1 MEKQIKIA
9 LAGNPNSGKT
19 TLFNALTGSNQFVG
33 NWPGV
38 TVEKK
43 EGKLKK
49 HDDVAIMDL
58 PGIYSLSPY
67 TLEEVV
73 ARNYLIT
80 ERPDAILNIIDGTN
94 LERNLYLT
102 TQLTELGI
110 PVVIAINMMDVVRK
124 NGDKINV
131 DELSRELGC
140 KIVEI
145 SALKGEGCQQ
155 AAEAAIAAAKEKAE
169 HDRIAEIGAQRLR
182 RIMPEGVQGV
192 IIAELNETEYTDP
205 SYECSTTRSVR
216 TVILGFSAT
225 SRNGFGELR
234 KAAANFPQTAH
245 LSEYDPKNEHR
256 YPVFT
261 LGKSPKYGWSVCK
274 LTHYTREGYIDRL
287 AYIAGNEEN
296 ICLPEPKD
304 EKRAERTET
313 SVQGGFIIV
322 DYSEKAIAVFGDTKP
337 VKDALHA
344 LGGRFNAR
352 LTHDGQKRA
361 GWIFQKTKEDEV
373 RRLLGKDE

>member
-1 MEKQIKIA
+1 
-9 LAGNPNSGKT
+9 
-19 TLFNALTGSNQFVG
+19 
-33 NWPGV
+33 
-38 TVEKK
+38 
-43 EGKLKK
+43 
-49 HDDVAIMDL
+49 
-58 PGIYSLSPY
+58 
-67 TLEEVV
+67 
-73 ARNYLIT
+73 
-80 ERPDAILNIIDGTN
+80 
-94 LERNLYLT
+94 
-102 TQLTELGI
+102 
-110 PVVIAINMMDVVRK
+110 
-124 NGDKINV
+124 
-131 DELSRELGC
+131 
-140 KIVEI
+140 
-145 SALKGEGCQQ
+145 
-155 AAEAAIAAAKEKAE
+155 
-169 HDRIAEIGAQRLR
+169 
-182 RIMPEGVQGV
+182 MPEGVQGV

-274 LTHYTREGYIDRL
+274 LIHYTREGYIDRL

-296 ICLPEPKD
+296 ICLPEPKN
-304 EKRAERTET
+304 EERAERTET

>member
-1 MEKQIKIA
+1 MTKYISLFGATTTDTRVQVVKENQVIIGIG
-9 LAGNPNSGKT
+9 AGASRKRY
-19 TLFNALTGSNQFVG
+19 V
-33 NWPGV
+33 V
-38 TVEKK
+38 YKVEHTARGYVYHMVDTETK
-43 EGKLKK
+43 EISQTDILRPLSQEFGIGRYY
-49 HDDVAIMDL
+49 DDVNPEFMDAFEVAL
-58 PGIYSLSPY
+58 LVGQA
-67 TLEEVV
+67 EE
-73 ARNYLIT
+73 
-80 ERPDAILNIIDGTN
+80 
-94 LERNLYLT
+94 
-102 TQLTELGI
+102 
-110 PVVIAINMMDVVRK
+110 
-124 NGDKINV
+124 
-131 DELSRELGC
+131 
-140 KIVEI
+140 
-145 SALKGEGCQQ
+145 Q
-155 AAEAAIAAAKEKAE
+155 ATAQAIAAAKEKAE

-274 LTHYTREGYIDRL
+274 LTHYTRKGYIDRL

>member
-1 MEKQIKIA
+1 MWNTPPVATCTTWSIPKQRKSA
-9 LAGNPNSGKT
+9 KRTFSDPSRKHSVSAGYY
-19 TLFNALTGSNQFVG
+19 
-33 NWPGV
+33 
-38 TVEKK
+38 
-43 EGKLKK
+43 
-49 HDDVAIMDL
+49 DDVNPEFMDAFEVAL
-58 PGIYSLSPY
+58 LVGQA
-67 TLEEVV
+67 EE
-73 ARNYLIT
+73 
-80 ERPDAILNIIDGTN
+80 
-94 LERNLYLT
+94 
-102 TQLTELGI
+102 
-110 PVVIAINMMDVVRK
+110 
-124 NGDKINV
+124 
-131 DELSRELGC
+131 
-140 KIVEI
+140 
-145 SALKGEGCQQ
+145 Q
-155 AAEAAIAAAKEKAE
+155 ATAQAIAAAKEKAE

>member
-1 MEKQIKIA
+1 MVHVA
-9 LAGNPNSGKT
+9 TGGVFHLVNDV
-19 TLFNALTGSNQFVG
+19 TLSARTRTDTDDNLVFLDYLHLRVRGS
-33 NWPGV
+33 
-38 TVEKK
+38 
-43 EGKLKK
+43 
-49 HDDVAIMDL
+49 
-58 PGIYSLSPY
+58 
-67 TLEEVV
+67 
-73 ARNYLIT
+73 R
-80 ERPDAILNIIDGTN
+80 
-94 LERNLYLT
+94 
-102 TQLTELGI
+102 
-110 PVVIAINMMDVVRK
+110 
-124 NGDKINV
+124 
-131 DELSRELGC
+131 
-140 KIVEI
+140 
-145 SALKGEGCQQ
+145 
-155 AAEAAIAAAKEKAE
+155 
-169 HDRIAEIGAQRLR
+169 
-182 RIMPEGVQGV
+182 
-192 IIAELNETEYTDP
+192 
-205 SYECSTTRSVR
+205 
-216 TVILGFSAT
+216 
-225 SRNGFGELR
+225 
-234 KAAANFPQTAH
+234 
-245 LSEYDPKNEHR
+245 SEYDPKNEHR

-274 LTHYTREGYIDRL
+274 LTHYTRKGYIDRL